1 MTELDFFLKR
11 IRRDFFEEPQ
21 IAELY
26 FAYGNNIEDKKEILS
41 LNYFPIS
48 EDYEWGE
55 NYTVGYFKVVLMIP
69 EKWAGK
75 EIYAKLNFSGESLV
89 YDHNLTEVTMLTD
102 ASVFDS
108 EFKKDLL
115 RLTKSAK
122 GGEKFTFYIE
132 STANGA
138 FGLNMDNDPDVKH
151 ISSNGDFTAIVKS
164 ARFGIFNRE
173 VWQLAN
179 DLMIVGG
186 FLEQQI
192 PGGALAKKLEASV
205 FRSIAVYADD
215 YKNAVKARKELAW
228 VFELPARKSS
238 AEVTAIGHAHID
250 TAWLWPLDQ
259 TIKKCGRTFACMVNL
274 MDEYK
279 DYVFGA
285 SAACHYEFVKLYYP
299 DLYLKVK
306 EKIASGRWEVQGGMF
321 VEPDCNVTSGE
332 SQIRQFLYGK
342 NFFKDEF
349 GIEIKNLW
357 VPDTFGYSANLP
369 QIIKGCGC
377 DYFVSQKISWNDTN
391 KFPYHT
397 FYWQGIDGSRVLCHF
412 PPEDGYNSSMSVKS
426 LCYGENNYNE
436 IAVNNEFISLYG
448 MGDGGGGPSAEY
460 VERALRMR
468 DFEGAPKVKFGR
480 ADEFFE
486 RASKYNDYPKWVGEL
501 YLELHR
507 GTLTSQ
513 AKNKFFNRKF
523 EQKLVEL
530 ENLYARLSLKE
541 YPADVL
547 NELWK
552 TLLINQF
559 HDILPGSSIHK
570 VYEDTAEDY
579 RVMGEI
585 SARLLKKLESKLS
598 NEDSEYISLVN
609 TLGYSDYILVKLPE
623 SWKGAED
630 EFGNYFSAVDGKIL
644 IYIPAYGTVILHRND
659 EIKENDILTETDDLV
674 LENEKILY
682 QFNSSGQIIRIF
694 DKELKREF
702 LNPGQ
707 RGNVLSLYV
716 DYPVRYEAWEL
727 EKSFRDAKLGEA
739 EVLKISKKSSDV
751 FSSLEIEYKIG
762 LSKISQIISLTP
774 ESRELRFETVVDW
787 NESRK
792 MLRVSFENNIV
803 CSEASYDLDY
813 GVIKRSVYTNTSWDS
828 AKFEVCCHK
837 YFDVSERDIGLALL
851 NDCKYGCH
859 VEDGFFDLNL
869 LKSAKYPDLTA
880 DLGIHSMVYSLL
892 PHDGDLADSDVI
904 AKAALLNRPPIVLNG
919 KIDGKFNLPFTVDFA
934 DSVTVEV
941 IKKAH
946 NEDSWVIRLV
956 EQSGKTGS
964 IKLKLQEEFKGLQKV
979 NFIEWDKGEI
989 LEVNGSGQ
997 VKLEFKPFEIRT
1009 FKLV

>member
-1 MTELDFFLKR
+1 MIELDFFLKR
-11 IRRDFFEEPQ
+11 IRRDFFEDFKK
-21 IAELY
+21 AELY
-26 FAYGNNIEDKKEILS
+26 FAPGKDMESKKEIPL
-41 LNYFPIS
+41 L
-48 EDYEWGE
+48 DYIPMNENDEWGQ
-55 NYTVGYFKVVLMIP
+55 NYTVGFFKVICQIP
-69 EKWAGK
+69 DKWAGK

-89 YDHNLTEVTMLTD
+89 FDQNLNELTMLTD

-115 RLTKSAK
+115 CLTKSSKA
-122 GGEKFTFYIE
+122 GDSFTFYIE

-138 FGLNMDNDPDVKH
+138 FGLNMDNDPDAKH
-151 ISSNGDFTAIVKS
+151 ISSNGDFTATVEF
-164 ARFGIFNRE
+164 ARFGVFNRE

-186 FLEQQI
+186 FIEQQKA
-192 PGGALAKKLEASV
+192 GGALAKKLEAAV
-205 FRSIAVYADD
+205 RRSIAAYADD
-215 YKNAVKARKELAW
+215 SRNAVRARKELLW

-238 AEVTAIGHAHID
+238 AKVTAIGHAHID

-285 SAACHYEFVKLYYP
+285 SAACHYEFVKRYYP

-306 EKIASGRWEVQGGMF
+306 DKIASGRWEVQGGMF

-369 QIIKGCGC
+369 QIIRGCGC

-397 FYWQGIDGSRVLCHF
+397 FYWQGIDGSKVLCHF
-412 PPEDGYNSSMSVKS
+412 PPEDGYNSPMSVKS

-436 IAVNNEFISLYG
+436 ITINNEFISLYG

-460 VERALRMR
+460 VERALRMHN
-468 DFEGAPKVKFGR
+468 FEGAPKVKFGR

-486 RASKYNDYPKWVGEL
+486 RASKYDNYPKWVGEL

-507 GTLTSQ
+507 GTLTTQ
-513 AKNKFFNRKF
+513 AKNKLFNRKF

-530 ENLYARLSLKE
+530 ENLYSRLPLKD
-541 YPADVL
+541 YPDNVL

-559 HDILPGSSIHK
+559 HDILPGSSIHE
-570 VYEDTAEDY
+570 VYEDTKEDY
-579 RVMGEI
+579 QAMEEI
-585 SARLLKKLESKLS
+585 RSRLLNKLENKLS
-598 NEDSEYISLVN
+598 DCSSEYISIIN
-609 TLGYSDYILVKLPE
+609 TLGYSDDVLIKLPE
-623 SWKGAED
+623 NWSGAED
-630 EFGNYFSAVDGKIL
+630 EYGNLFSAVDGKIL
-644 IYIPAYGTVILHRND
+644 TNIPAYGTKIMHRID
-659 EIKENDILTETDDLV
+659 AAQKEEVQLKYGDLTLEND
-674 LENEKILY
+674 KIIY
-682 QFNSSGQIIRIF
+682 QFNNSGQLIKIF

-702 LNPGQ
+702 LDPGQ
-707 RGNVLSLYV
+707 RGNILSLYV
-716 DYPVRYEAWEL
+716 DYPVRYEAWEIDN
-727 EKSFRDAKLGEA
+727 SFRDAKVCEA
-739 EVLKISKKSSDV
+739 EPLKILKKSSSI
-751 FSSLEIEYKIG
+751 FSALEIEYKIG
-762 LSKISQIISLTP
+762 SSKIRQNIVLLP
-774 ESRELRFETVVDW
+774 ESRELRFETIVDW

-792 MLRVSFENNIV
+792 MLRVGFENNIV
-803 CSEASYDLDY
+803 CDEASYDLDY
-813 GVIKRSVYTNTSWDS
+813 GVIKRSVYKNTSWDS

-851 NDCKYGCH
+851 NDCKYGCY
-859 VEDGFFDLNL
+859 VEERFFDLNL
-869 LKSAKYPDLTA
+869 LKSSKYPDFTA
-880 DLGIHSMVYSLL
+880 DIGEHHIIYSLL

-904 AKAALLNRPPIVLNG
+904 SKAALLNRQPVLFNG
-919 KIDGKFNLPFTVDFA
+919 RITNNLPFTVDFA

-941 IKKAH
+941 VKKAH
-946 NEDSWVIRLV
+946 KEDSLIVRMV
-956 EQSGKTGS
+956 EQSGKSGS
-964 IKLKLQEEFKGLQKV
+964 IKLKLNEEFHGLQKV
-979 NFIEWDKGEI
+979 NFIEWNEGEI
-989 LEVNGSGQ
+989 LETNGSGQ
-997 VKLEFKPFEIRT
+997 IKLDFKPFEIRT